1 METAMKILIADD
13 DPNKMR
19 QLKSFVMQEF
29 VDAEILERNTFN
41 SALRCAML
49 DEPTVI
55 LLDMTMPTFD
65 VGGKETGGYE
75 RRYAGFEV
83 LRRLKRR
90 RKARRVIIVTQF
102 ERFGEGAD
110 QMTLEQ
116 LKEQLAT
123 QYPESYIVT
132 VYYQA
137 SDAQWRDDLR
147 VALDMSIERAIE

>member
-1 METAMKILIADD
+1 
-13 DPNKMR
+13 
-19 QLKSFVMQEF
+19 
-29 VDAEILERNTFN
+29 
-41 SALRCAML
+41 ML

-75 RRYAGFEV
+75 RRYACFEV

-110 QMTLEQ
+110 QMTLDQ

-123 QYPESYIVT
+123 QYPENYIVT

-137 SDAQWRDDLR
+137 SDAQWREDLKA
-147 VALDMSIERAIE
+147 ALEMAIERVVD

>member
-1 METAMKILIADD
+1 MEAAMKILIADD

-19 QLKSFVMQEF
+19 QLKSFVAQEF
-29 VDAEILERNTFN
+29 VDAEILECNSFN

-90 RKARRVIIVTQF
+90 RKARRVIIV
-102 ERFGEGAD
+102 RPNDVRSA
-110 QMTLEQ
+110 
-116 LKEQLAT
+116 KR
-123 QYPESYIVT
+123 T
-132 VYYQA
+132 VSNAVSGKLY
-137 SDAQWRDDLR
+137 RDRLLSSFR
-147 VALDMSIERAIE
+147 CSMA